1 MVYVR
6 FKNQHED
13 DDGGGPRPKERG
25 EKESVKSL
33 PLMFKHLF

>member
-6 FKNQHED
+6 FKNQHEGD
-13 DDGGGPRPKERG
+13 DEGGPRPKERG